1 MAAPDRQ
8 VTSHW
13 NESSPLVWCARLS
26 SLHCVNTQS
35 DQTPDIWTVMVCL
48 QSHLHVNKM
57 PFNVI
62 LECPCYF
69 ASCPTRNK

>member
-1 MAAPDRQ
+1 MAAPDRL

-26 SLHCVNTQS
+26 LHSVRKRLS
-35 DQTPDIWTVMVCL
+35 DQTPDTWTVMVCL
-48 QSHLHVNKM
+48 QSHLYVNKV

-62 LECPCYF
+62 L
-69 ASCPTRNK
+69 